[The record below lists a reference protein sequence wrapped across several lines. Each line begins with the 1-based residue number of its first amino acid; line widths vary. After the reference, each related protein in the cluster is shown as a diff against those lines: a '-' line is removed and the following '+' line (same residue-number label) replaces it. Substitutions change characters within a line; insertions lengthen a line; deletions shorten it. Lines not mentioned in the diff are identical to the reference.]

1 MRRWIG
7 SLHAGQVLLVE
18 LMLLAAVPISMYL
31 ATLAVDNEVTGA
43 KVWVGI
49 WAIGLIAMIA
59 VPWAWL
65 SNRP

>member
-1 MRRWIG
+1 
-7 SLHAGQVLLVE
+7 
-18 LMLLAAVPISMYL
+18 MYL